1 MPTFHVNDDSTIY
14 DDNSVGNSSGI
25 NHSKAKGASSVI
37 INGTQKID
45 DDNVSLGG
53 DSTIV
58 DADDSIE
65 DTFDGSKKKSSSIPT
80 ILRGHADDDVST
92 IKTVHI
98 VEQLILSSINDIF
111 NYFQLPK
118 SSKSCMPSRRDREE
132 ELDLKVTNRKKWSQV
147 KPRLKSIYLNC
158 SQTLRNRLGVILSM
172 TELII
177 ILVII

>member
-1 MPTFHVNDDSTIY
+1 MYQPNLPKMLTFHVNDDSTIY

-80 ILRGHADDDVST
+80 ILRGNSDDDVST
-92 IKTVHI
+92 LKTIHI
-98 VEQLILSSINDIF
+98 CGTTDTEQ
-111 NYFQLPK
+111 YQ
-118 SSKSCMPSRRDREE
+118 
-132 ELDLKVTNRKKWSQV
+132 
-147 KPRLKSIYLNC
+147 
-158 SQTLRNRLGVILSM
+158 
-172 TELII
+172 
-177 ILVII
+177 